1 MICREQVRVDGFGLF
16 LILIYPGAYVN
27 LSSEQLQIISPIR
40 QLRIYCAGVWH
51 NFIIVLVA
59 IAMLFVYPYALMP
72 FYTKGKGVVIT
83 SVSEV
88 DVQ

>member
-16 LILIYPGAYVN
+16 LLLIYPGAYVN

-59 IAMLFVYPYALMP
+59 IAILFVYPYTLIP
-72 FYTKGKGVVIT
+72 FYTTGKGVVIT

-88 DVQ
+88 DLP